1 MTTVLVGGVVLSGG
15 LRSVALVRSA
25 GKASWLFP
33 CGPGPAPGAGRP
45 RRRPARRP
53 PPARPAGR
61 PVRRG
66 PAGPG
71 PLPAR
76 LVATSDTAIGGSG
89 D

>member
-33 CGPGPAPGAGRP
+33 CGPGPAPGAADRAAAQHVVHRQLGLPVALSDEALQVRAP
-45 RRRPARRP
+45 SRPALWRHQTP
-53 PPARPAGR
+53 PSAG
-61 PVRRG
+61 V
-66 PAGPG
+66 
-71 PLPAR
+71 
-76 LVATSDTAIGGSG
+76 G